1 MRLADKKIF
10 LITGM
15 VLSLA
20 LIFILKINVN
30 AADYDN
36 AEKKRDYN
44 EETGYEA
51 VIMDGADLLSDAEEN
66 QLMERMMQ
74 VTEYGNAYFVTTA
87 NPNPSTS
94 KTAESIYRP
103 LHGGTPGGL
112 YIIDMANRELYL
124 YIDDSGYMGKT
135 LTVAYCN
142 TIADNTYT
150 FAKNK
155 QYFRCADET
164 FNQMYII
171 LDGGRIAQPM
181 KHISNV
187 LASLVLALLIVLRRR
202 LRII

>member
-1 MRLADKKIF
+1 MI
-10 LITGM
+10 
-15 VLSLA
+15 SQ
-20 LIFILKINVN
+20 IFIVLFIVIIVVMICYMLFKPTSQTTLQDTSQEISQNTPQN
-30 AADYDN
+30 DS
-36 AEKKRDYN
+36 K
-44 EETGYEA
+44 ETFLSIHGPA
-51 VIMDGADLLSDAEEN
+51 SVDGMGAI
-66 QLMERMMQ
+66 
-74 VTEYGNAYFVTTA
+74 
-87 NPNPSTS
+87 
-94 KTAESIYRP
+94 TAESIYRP

-181 KHISNV
+181 KHF
-187 LASLVLALLIVLRRR
+187 SLFI
-202 LRII
+202 